1 MKKTA
6 AIIVILILVSCG
18 SVATKN
24 SGKQPLYEVLTQQ
37 QQGGA
42 SIHFFEILTEPNEIK
57 MLQNDT
63 HLRNKISVEDVQR
76 SNFVILNL
84 GEKMTG
90 GYAVGVE
97 SVVET
102 DKNIIITVKETSPEP
117 DAMVSQNITYP
128 FCVVKIN
135 SKKEIIIK

>member
-6 AIIVILILVSCG
+6 AIIVVLILVSCG

-117 DAMVSQNITYP
+117 DAMVSQSITYP